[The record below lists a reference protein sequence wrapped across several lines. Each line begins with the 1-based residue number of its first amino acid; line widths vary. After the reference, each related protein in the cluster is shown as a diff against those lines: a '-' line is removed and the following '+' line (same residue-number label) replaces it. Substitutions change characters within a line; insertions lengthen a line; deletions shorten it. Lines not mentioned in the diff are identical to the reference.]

1 MNAPGRIQMTST
13 EPPTRPSNALRVV
26 IAPDSFKGSLEATA
40 VAAAI
45 AEGWAGTRSR
55 DELVLLPQA
64 DGGEGTLDAIAL
76 TDRRPPPPGGV
87 QLLTDTTAV
96 LCGPAGAARL
106 FGPQKGADQTMCAE
120 LDAALGNLAACLSTV
135 AACRPDAPGA
145 GAAGGAAFG

>member
-64 DGGEGTLDAIAL
+64 DGGEVTLDA
-76 TDRRPPPPGGV
+76 
-87 QLLTDTTAV
+87 
-96 LCGPAGAARL
+96 
-106 FGPQKGADQTMCAE
+106 
-120 LDAALGNLAACLSTV
+120 V
-135 AACRPDAPGA
+135 ASCHPDALWREVSGVRGPDGRPTT
-145 GAAGGAAFG
+145 GRWL